1 MDDYKLYELQCVK
14 GKISS
19 IILRIIVALGI
30 IFLTDSSS
38 HNIVSTFL
46 DVYIIVS
53 WCWLFVGIT
62 GNWIIGIAAAWIIPI
77 LAYNK
82 IIEKYQDNP
91 KKVEFIVCILFF
103 AVIIVDVIN
112 IIRYFVLKLSLV
124 KSGITIRKL
133 SKAEMKSY
141 KKERLK

>member
-1 MDDYKLYELQCVK
+1 M
-14 GKISS
+14 GF
-19 IILRIIVALGI
+19 

-38 HNIVSTFL
+38 DMQNIVSNIVSDFL
-46 DVYIIVS
+46 IVYIGVS

-62 GNWIIGIAAAWIIPI
+62 GNWFIGIVTALFIPI
-77 LAYNK
+77 LVYDK
-82 IIEKYQDNP
+82 IKEKYQDNP
-91 KKVEFIVCILFF
+91 KMGKFIIYILFL

-133 SKAEMKSY
+133 SKAEMQSY
-141 KKERLK
+141 KEERLK

>member
-1 MDDYKLYELQCVK
+1 M
-14 GKISS
+14 
-19 IILRIIVALGI
+19 
-30 IFLTDSSS
+30 FLTDSSS
-38 HNIVSTFL
+38 HMQNIVSNFL
-46 DVYIIVS
+46 DVYIVVS

-62 GNWIIGIAAAWIIPI
+62 GNWFIGIIAAWIIPI
-77 LAYNK
+77 LVYHK
-82 IIEKYQDNP
+82 ITEKYQDNP
-91 KKVEFIVCILFF
+91 KKIEFIVCILFF

-133 SKAEMKSY
+133 SRAEMKSY